1 MACIESWDKWTQWTV
16 QWMLTILTLFC
27 FTNFL
32 LSPPWTD
39 MNNFNPSIT
48 TSQSHGWMEQRVS
61 FQLQQ
66 CHLRPMQLEPS
77 IWAAPLLWSK
87 SYEIR
92 SLHSIIWMLSR
103 RFLILNVVQA
113 EVRLRKG
120 PRAPSK
126 WSNRVME
133 QSSKWSNRVMELT
146 AEYAALGT
154 YVS

>member
-1 MACIESWDKWTQWTV
+1 MACIESWDKWSQWTV

-66 CHLRPMQLEPS
+66 CHLRPVQ
-77 IWAAPLLWSK
+77 
-87 SYEIR
+87 
-92 SLHSIIWMLSR
+92 WMLA
-103 RFLILNVVQA
+103 ILCPRWRVLFGFGRECRTRKEMAKIGGSSPYKKQPEGASQSLKSGEEMQQA
-113 EVRLRKG
+113 SGNRNRTSWPLWNGQQEEIERKKG
-120 PRAPSK
+120 
-126 WSNRVME
+126 
-133 QSSKWSNRVMELT
+133 
-146 AEYAALGT
+146 
-154 YVS
+154 